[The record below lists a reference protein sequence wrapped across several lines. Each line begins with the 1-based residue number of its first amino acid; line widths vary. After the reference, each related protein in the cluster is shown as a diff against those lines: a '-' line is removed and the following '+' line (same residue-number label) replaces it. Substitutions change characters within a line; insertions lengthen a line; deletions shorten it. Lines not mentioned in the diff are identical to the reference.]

1 MLKLKKKIPLIFISL
16 RTYTRGTSIC
26 FLLLLVASLVLFF
39 SPNFGYAIENKIE
52 TKTQRFS
59 LKLGETRLVY
69 NALSPG
75 ETLTVINQ
83 QNYPILVQALAFS
96 EDMKN
101 KAPFVVTPPLFRLDG
116 QQQSRLRIVRT
127 GGDFAKDRESLQWLC
142 VKALPPKADDV
153 WAIEQNGKHVI
164 KEKSS
169 LNLNIQLSINSCIKL
184 LVRPE
189 SINNPPSDLSQSLSW
204 YRQGNQIKAINN
216 SPFYINLSSLNIGGK
231 KISNVHYVSP
241 FSSYIFN
248 FPSMDNGKV
257 NWTAIN
263 DYGGESK
270 VYQSEIQ

>member
-1 MLKLKKKIPLIFISL
+1 MLISL
-16 RTYTRGTSIC
+16 RTYVRGTSIC
-26 FLLLLVASLVLFF
+26 FSLLLVAFLVLFF
-39 SPNFGYAIENKIE
+39 FPDFVYAIENKIE

-59 LKLGETRLVY
+59 IKLGETRLVY
-69 NALSPG
+69 NTLSPG
-75 ETLTVINQ
+75 KTLTVINQ
-83 QNYPILVQALAFS
+83 QDYPILVQALAFS

-153 WAIEQNGKHVI
+153 WAIEQNGKNAI

-169 LNLNIQLSINSCIKL
+169 SILNIQLSINSCMKL

-204 YRQGNQIKAINN
+204 HRQGNQIKAVNN

-231 KISNVHYVSP
+231 KISNIHYIPP
-241 FSSYIFN
+241 FSSYIFHS
-248 FPSMDNGKV
+248 PSMDNGKV